1 MVNLSDT
8 DAIRRCVNL
17 DWLEVHVH
25 EPIGEPHDAEYF
37 RCRGFVVHE
46 RPYGTRVYR
55 QMFTLYGRD
64 GNPLLEVRRDPASQG
79 LQGIHNAEES
89 HIRLVNR
96 SCYFDNAADIMT
108 EFLQRYDYTNV
119 RISRVDVCLDFTKFD
134 DGDRPDAFVRR
145 YFKHVYAKINQGNI
159 SSHGSDAWEGQN
171 WNSLSWGA
179 KTSDIGT
186 KLYNKTLE
194 LYDAKTDSYKK
205 PYIREAWLRSGLI
218 DDLHRC
224 TLRGNKIDVWRVE
237 FSIRSSVKNW
247 FVIEVNGK
255 AKNWQSIRNTL
266 EVYNSRP
273 KMLAIFAS
281 LSQHYF
287 HFKYYE
293 KGQRKDRC
301 RDKIL
306 FRWEPAQLCYK
317 IGRDST
323 CLGDGKAYKANWDRL
338 IAHLRLIQ
346 ESGCGKSIYD
356 ACEVIIAFLER
367 ENLRGE
373 LANPWS
379 HNELL
384 TLQQALAQHIA
395 DPSADVAILLRSIK
409 EMLSLSDRAA
419 PF

>member
-1 MVNLSDT
+1 MADSTDT

-17 DWLEVHVH
+17 DWLEVHVY
-25 EPIGEPHDAEYF
+25 EPIGEPHDADYF
-37 RCRGFVVHE
+37 RSRGFVVHE

-55 QMFTLYGRD
+55 QMFTLDGQD

-79 LQGIHNAEES
+79 LQGIHSAEES

-96 SCYFDNAADIMT
+96 SCYFDNAANIME
-108 EFLQRYDYTNV
+108 EFLQRYGYTNV
-119 RISRVDVCLDFTKFD
+119 RISRVDVCLDFTQFD
-134 DGDRPDAFVRR
+134 EGDRPDAFVRR
-145 YFKHVYAKINQGNI
+145 YFKHVYSKINQGNI
-159 SSHGSDAWEGQN
+159 SSHGTDAWEGQN

-205 PYIREAWLRSGLI
+205 PYIREAWLRCGLI

-224 TLRGNKIDVWRVE
+224 TLGGTKVDVWRVE

-323 CLGDGKAYKANWDRL
+323 CLGDGKSYKANWDRL
-338 IAHLRLIQ
+338 IARLRLIQ
-346 ESGCGKSIYD
+346 ESGCGKSICD

-373 LANPWS
+373 LANPYS

-384 TLQQALAQHIA
+384 ALQQALAQHIVE
-395 DPSADVAILLRSIK
+395 PSADVAILLRSIK

>member
-1 MVNLSDT
+1 MADSSDT

-17 DWLEVHVH
+17 DWLEVHVY
-25 EPIGEPHDAEYF
+25 EPIGEPHDADYF
-37 RCRGFVVHE
+37 RGRGFVVHE

-55 QMFTLYGRD
+55 QMFTLDGQD

-79 LQGIHNAEES
+79 LQGIHSAEES

-96 SCYFDNAADIMT
+96 SCYFDNAADIMA
-108 EFLQRYDYTNV
+108 EFLQRYGYTNV

-159 SSHGSDAWEGQN
+159 SSHGTDAWEGQN
-171 WNSLSWGA
+171 WNSLAWGA

-205 PYIREAWLRSGLI
+205 PYIREAWLRCGLI

-224 TLRGNKIDVWRVE
+224 TLGGNKVDVWRVE

-266 EVYNSRP
+266 EVYNSRQ

-293 KGQRKDRC
+293 KGQRKDRS

-323 CLGDGKAYKANWDRL
+323 CLGDGKSYKAHWDRL
-338 IAHLRLIQ
+338 IARLRMIQ

-356 ACEVIIAFLER
+356 ACEVIITFLER

-384 TLQQALAQHIA
+384 ALQQALAQHIA
-395 DPSADVAILLRSIK
+395 EPSADVAILLRSIK
-409 EMLSLSDRAA
+409 EMLSLRDRAA